1 MKNIKVEKHIDC
13 DCDTYYEARWVGISK
28 DIIIVGG
35 GATPEEAIAELK
47 LKMNLERAK
56 RNCYQYAESE
66 EIETEEDIR
75 VADKPKPVDLFD
87 KFKSIGEIPC
97 EECIYFH
104 KGCED
109 FRSDEDCVEK
119 IIRLSL
125 EKVGIK
131 IN

>member
-1 MKNIKVEKHIDC
+1 M
-13 DCDTYYEARWVGISK
+13 T
-28 DIIIVGG
+28 
-35 GATPEEAIAELK
+35 
-47 LKMNLERAK
+47 
-56 RNCYQYAESE
+56 
-66 EIETEEDIR
+66 
-75 VADKPKPVDLFD
+75 DKPKTVDLFD

-97 EECIYFH
+97 EKCIYFH